1 MNSGVLDAQGIKKL
15 ALFCPALCKEFLSV
29 QLTAAGKRKLIFM
42 NSSPSA
48 FERVLIIDDDVELTE
63 LVTEYLRRE
72 GLDADVVHDGEAGV
86 QQAQSGRYA
95 VAVLDVM
102 LPGIGGFE
110 VLRRL
115 RASSGP
121 AVHLPVLMLT
131 ARGDEDDRVR
141 GLELGADDYL
151 PKPFSSRELVARLR
165 AILRRSQSA
174 QEISA
179 ARPEAMRVGDIEL
192 RPATREVLRR
202 EESLELTAAEFDL
215 LALLLHHAGEIV
227 TREAISRQAL
237 GRPLVPYDR
246 SIDVHISNLRRKLGP
261 GTNGGERIKSVR
273 GTGYIYVQLAE
284 KG

>member
-1 MNSGVLDAQGIKKL
+1 MNA
-15 ALFCPALCKEFLSV
+15 
-29 QLTAAGKRKLIFM
+29 TAA
-42 NSSPSA
+42 P

-72 GLDADVVHDGEAGV
+72 GLSTDVAHDGEEGIRL
-86 QQAQSGRYA
+86 AQSGHYD

-102 LPGIGGFE
+102 LPGMGGFE
-110 VLRRL
+110 VLRRA
-115 RASSGP
+115 RSSSGP
-121 AVHLPVLMLT
+121 AANLPILMLT

-165 AILRRSQSA
+165 AILRRSQAA
-174 QEISA
+174 QDVATTRI
-179 ARPEAMRVGDIEL
+179 EAIHVGDIEL
-192 RPATREVLRR
+192 QPSTREVLRQQER
-202 EESLELTAAEFDL
+202 IDLTSAEFDI
-215 LALLLHHAGEIV
+215 LALLLQHAGEIV
-227 TREAISRQAL
+227 TREAISKLAL

-284 KG
+284 PA